1 MICRMG
7 GPGGLCKFG
16 GMRLTLPGT
25 VARAQAPERKL
36 SGAKLFAFARTALL
50 VVMFLATGSRVLP
63 QSLLNVQ
70 ESDANA
76 NDVSSQPEPEA
87 PISLWKPLKPQ
98 KQLVPYI
105 PITPR
110 QRLRWFVSYTFGPSH
125 LVGGAVI
132 AGATTGFDRPPE
144 YGTHWGGFADRY
156 GMRLTGIVPQN
167 AMEAGLGLALGEDPR
182 YFSARGLPFKARLA
196 NVVRLTF
203 VARRVDGS
211 YAPAY
216 ARYAAISGSNF
227 LSNSWR
233 PSSEANTQG
242 ALVRIGAGFAGRM
255 AVNAF
260 EEFWPSVRDHFFSP
274 R

>member
-7 GPGGLCKFG
+7 EETTLCKPFVMRLPPPGGGVL
-16 GMRLTLPGT
+16 
-25 VARAQAPERKL
+25 APTAERK
-36 SGAKLFAFARTALL
+36 FAGLVPFLRLALL
-50 VVMFLATGSRVLP
+50 VVVILGGGTFASSQSHLAP
-63 QSLLNVQ
+63 QDSGAAAP
-70 ESDANA
+70 DPP
-76 NDVSSQPEPEA
+76 SQPEADP
-87 PISLWKPLKPQ
+87 PGSLLKPLEPQ
-98 KQLVPYI
+98 KQFAPYV

-125 LVGGAVI
+125 LAGGAVV
-132 AGATTGFDRPPE
+132 AGVTTALDRPPE

-156 GMRLTGIVPQN
+156 GMRLTGIAPQN

-233 PSSEANTQG
+233 PPSEANTQG

-260 EEFWPSVRDHFFSP
+260 EEFWPSIKDRLFP
-274 R
+274 TR